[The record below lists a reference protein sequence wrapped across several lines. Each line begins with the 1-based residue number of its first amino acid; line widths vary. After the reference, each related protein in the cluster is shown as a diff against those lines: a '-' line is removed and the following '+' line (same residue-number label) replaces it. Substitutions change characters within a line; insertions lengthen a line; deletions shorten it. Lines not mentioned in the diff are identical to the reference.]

1 MKTVDCHIINILAS
15 LKWAVE
21 LDSTNEGKNF
31 HMIEAAHKSAQ
42 EILKLLE
49 KWDYDIGLKKEKEW
63 K

>member
-1 MKTVDCHIINILAS
+1 MKGEYMKTIDYHTLNILAC
-15 LKWAVE
+15 LKWAVK

-42 EILKLLE
+42 EISKL
-49 KWDYDIGLKKEKEW
+49 KEK